1 MYKNI
6 EQDISNVL
14 MTQNKKKKGNTIK
27 IICRK

>member
-14 MTQNKKKKGNTIK
+14 MILLKQLLMDLVVWEKY
-27 IICRK
+27 